1 MVKKFIV
8 SGMTCGHCVMAV
20 EKELAKLDTD
30 SLKVKI
36 GSVVVE
42 YDLEKLSEQ
51 KIINAIEDA
60 GYSVAES
67 EQENK

>member
-8 SGMTCGHCVMAV
+8 NGMTCGHCVMAV

-30 SLKVKI
+30 SLKVEI
-36 GSVVVE
+36 GMVE
-42 YDLEKLSEQ
+42 VDYDSEKLSDQ

-60 GYSVAES
+60 GYSVVVS
-67 EQENK
+67 EREN